1 VLKIVAKKNGSKLD
15 GTAKDYMLRVRMDAE
30 TVQQLDE
37 CCKHENAGRSE
48 IVRDLIREKY
58 AKIKK

>member
-1 VLKIVAKKNGSKLD
+1 
-15 GTAKDYMLRVRMDAE
+15 MLRVRMDVE

-37 CCKHENAGRSE
+37 CCKQENVGRSE
-48 IVRDLIREKY
+48 IVRNLIREKY

>member
-1 VLKIVAKKNGSKLD
+1 
-15 GTAKDYMLRVRMDAE
+15 MLRVRMDVE
-30 TVQQLDE
+30 TVRQLDE
-37 CCKHENAGRSE
+37 CCKQENAGRSE

>member
-1 VLKIVAKKNGSKLD
+1 
-15 GTAKDYMLRVRMDAE
+15 MLRVRMDIE

-37 CCKHENAGRSE
+37 CCKRENAGRSE